1 MMEYI
6 RMKNNKYCE
15 DEEIISNTS
24 KSPQINFMGMRES
37 NVKDKEIVNCNRQNS
52 CFRDDSRRNF
62 LAE

>member
-1 MMEYI
+1 MEI
-6 RMKNNKYCE
+6 
-15 DEEIISNTS
+15 
-24 KSPQINFMGMRES
+24 RES